1 MMHTQESIEALFASF
16 NKLTVMVIG
25 DVMIDAYIFGKVERI
40 SPEAPVP
47 VVTVEKRQSRPGG
60 AANVALNIK
69 SLGARA
75 ILCSVIGNDLKGNE
89 FIDILNHNGLPT
101 HGIVQSKNRITTTKF
116 RIIGNKTQMLRVDEE
131 ITDDLSRTEEQSLN
145 KQIKT
150 ILDKEKIDV
159 IIFQDYNKGI
169 LTKNIISQIIKLA
182 RSRNI
187 PVAVD
192 PKKKN
197 FMAYKQVN
205 LFKPNL
211 KELKEGLGVVF
222 DSLSIPETGKAL
234 AVLMEKL
241 QAEMVMVTL
250 SEKGV
255 LIGTKGLDRE
265 HTVYHIP
272 AHLRNIADVSG
283 AGDTVI
289 SVASLCLAM
298 KLGAEDIA
306 SLSNLAGG
314 LVCEEVGVVPID
326 KNKLASEVLKAL
338 AFKHS

>member
-1 MMHTQESIEALFASF
+1 
-16 NKLTVMVIG
+16 MVIG
-25 DVMIDAYIFGKVERI
+25 DVMIDAYIFGKVDRI

-47 VVTVEKRQSRPGG
+47 VVAVEKRQNRPGG

-69 SLGARA
+69 SMGATA
-75 ILCSVIGNDLKGNE
+75 ILCSVIGKDQKGHE
-89 FIDILNHNGLPT
+89 FSEILEMHGLPT
-101 HGIVQSKNRITTTKF
+101 HGLVHSDSRITTTKF

-131 ITDDLSRTEEQSLN
+131 VTEDLNRTEQRSLWA
-145 KQIKT
+145 QIKN
-150 ILDKEKIDV
+150 ILEQEKIDV
-159 IIFQDYNKGI
+159 VLFQDYNKGV
-169 LTKNIISQIIKLA
+169 LTKNIITQTIKLA
-182 RSRNI
+182 RSKGI

-192 PKKKN
+192 PKKRN

-211 KELKEGLGVVF
+211 KELKEGIDVSF
-222 DSLSIPETGKAL
+222 DTSSIPETGKAL
-234 AVLMEKL
+234 AFLMEKL
-241 QAEMVMVTL
+241 QADMVMVTL

-255 LIGTKGLDRE
+255 LIGAHGANRE

-289 SVASLCLAM
+289 SVASLCLALNM
-298 KLGAEDIA
+298 EPEDIA
-306 SLSNLAGG
+306 GLSNLAGG

-326 KNKLASEVLKAL
+326 KNKLAAEVLKTL
-338 AFKHS
+338 SVKP